1 VVRGLVEELGVDVY
15 RVEDERPSEQ
25 RPAEE
30 DVVVVPLRSD
40 PNARSDDPVEPK
52 L

>member
-1 VVRGLVEELGVDVY
+1 VSFVKAAPIVGMR
-15 RVEDERPSEQ
+15 
-25 RPAEE
+25 
-30 DVVVVPLRSD
+30 VPLRSD